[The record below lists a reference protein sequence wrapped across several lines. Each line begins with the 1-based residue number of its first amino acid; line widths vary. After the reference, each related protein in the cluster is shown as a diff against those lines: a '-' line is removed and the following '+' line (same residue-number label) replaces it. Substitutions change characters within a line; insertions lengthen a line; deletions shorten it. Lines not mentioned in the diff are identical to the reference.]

1 MDSGLCY
8 CVFAFPFLQF
18 FFPVLTISHWLCP
31 FVCGVFCNLLVCS
44 SWVFCLNCFQM
55 LRPSQVS
62 TTGVVVGLWRLAQA
76 LISNPFERVWTFQK
90 KLHCKES
97 FFLFNWWCIC
107 WAQAVTCI
115 CFGQER
121 LHKAWSWS
129 CLPSK
134 TLRQRSFAFA
144 CSSCSCRW
152 CSALR

>member
-8 CVFAFPFLQF
+8 CVFVFPFFQVF
-18 FFPVLTISHWLCP
+18 FAVFPISHWLYP
-31 FVCGVFCNLLVCS
+31 FVCGVFCNLFVCS
-44 SWVFCLNCFQM
+44 SWVVCLNCFQM

-97 FFLFNWWCIC
+97 FFFSIGDASSGLRPWPVFVSARSVCTRRDHEFVC
-107 WAQAVTCI
+107 
-115 CFGQER
+115 
-121 LHKAWSWS
+121 H
-129 CLPSK
+129 
-134 TLRQRSFAFA
+134 LRQRSFAFA
-144 CSSCSCRW
+144 CSSCSCKW